1 MRTHLPEKALNFEKD
16 VNIFHTNTM
25 HCVQKTKTTSEN
37 VLNKQWKSL
46 AAQQDFQC
54 PESY

>member
-1 MRTHLPEKALNFEKD
+1 MRTHLQERTLSFEKD

-37 VLNKQWKSL
+37 VLFGFFFFLINEMQI
-46 AAQQDFQC
+46 
-54 PESY
+54 